1 MTQTLAI
8 LFASGR
14 GKRLR
19 PFTDHTPKPL
29 AQVKGK
35 SLLDYN
41 IEKAQSFVDKYCIT
55 VHWMEDKIRNHIDA
69 KNFDKP
75 IQVITQKNLL
85 GGTLD
90 ALRTGIYAD
99 EQNLKCNYFVSNSD
113 EIRGDKFYQEFAK
126 SIAQN
131 PDQALI
137 AAKKLT
143 NKEELKN
150 YGVLKVDSNHN
161 LIQIVEKPQEFV
173 SDLISIGMY
182 YLPNNIVSEG
192 FISNDFNQTEQEQY
206 IPDLFNS
213 YTAKY
218 PIKVIELDD
227 LWLPITTLSDLEAA
241 NNDS

>member
-29 AQVKGK
+29 AVVDGK
-35 SLLDYN
+35 TLLDYN
-41 IEKAQSFVDKYCIT
+41 IEKADSFVDKYCIT
-55 VHWMEDKIRNHIDA
+55 VHWMEDQIRNFIDQ
-69 KNFDKP
+69 KP
-75 IQVITQKNLL
+75 SSKSIQVVTQINLL

-90 ALRTGIYAD
+90 ALRTGIYASQ
-99 EQNLKCNYFVSNSD
+99 ENQKCNYFVSNSD
-113 EIRGDKFYQEFAK
+113 EIRGDRFYQEFAK
-126 SIAQN
+126 SIAKKPN
-131 PDQALI
+131 QALI

-143 NKEELKN
+143 NKDELKN
-150 YGVLKVDSNHN
+150 FGVLKVDGSGN

-182 YLPNNIVSEG
+182 YLPNTIVSEG
-192 FISNDFNQTEQEQY
+192 FISDDFNEAEKEEY
-206 IPDLFNS
+206 ITDLFNKF
-213 YTAKY
+213 TAKY

-227 LWLPITTLSDLEAA
+227 LWLPITTVQDLEAA
-241 NNDS
+241 NAIA